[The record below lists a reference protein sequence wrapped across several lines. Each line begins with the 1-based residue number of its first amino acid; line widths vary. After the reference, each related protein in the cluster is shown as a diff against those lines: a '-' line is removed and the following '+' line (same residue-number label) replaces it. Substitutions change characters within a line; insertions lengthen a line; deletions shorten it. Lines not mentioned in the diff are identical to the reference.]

1 MLVAAI
7 FDSLRLRLRNLYI
20 FKNTMAKSKIVWFGM
35 KLTPEQKQKIRYL
48 AEREGVSAK
57 EALMRLVDRA
67 LLTKSWICQ
76 RIRFSMGSNI

>member
-1 MLVAAI
+1 MG
-7 FDSLRLRLRNLYI
+7 
-20 FKNTMAKSKIVWFGM
+20 KSKTVWFGM

-67 LLTKSWICQ
+67 LLTKKLDVS
-76 RIRFSMGSNI
+76 